1 MPLSFRAVLVTCLVV
16 ALGRDGVPVAA
27 HTHGA
32 ASVTSLG
39 SARSVTQVQS
49 VSPTQG
55 VARVQSV
62 ARAQRGAPGQLVT
75 EAPDIRLFFETM
87 SDDDDQAEAALE
99 LIGAAWRPGYTALL
113 WDLVRMM
120 RPPPRPAP
128 TLSFSRPSGFD
139 RGAAAQLP
147 PPEHPSTRVWRR
159 LIRFLDDRIDERLG
173 RGEQDLTTLQ
183 HWMWARPYE
192 LHPDYTEFKR
202 LWYGNIDPA
211 FQDFFVPGTQATIR
225 LDEIDYGGV
234 SVNGIP
240 PLAYP
245 PHVDAEAGDAD
256 YLDDDHVVFGIAID
270 GIARAYPKRILAWH
284 EMAHD
289 RIGDVELTIVY
300 CTLCGT
306 VIPYESVVDGRHI
319 TFGTSG
325 LLYRSN
331 KLMFDHETKSL
342 WNTFE
347 GVPVVG
353 PLAAADASRRPQLR
367 YRPVVTT
374 TWEEWQRKHPNTTV
388 LTLDTGYERDYR
400 EGAAYRDYFSSD
412 DLMFQVP
419 RLDDRLDT
427 KDEVF
432 VMLPT
437 DAAGVR
443 HPLAID
449 VEYLEDHRVFQT
461 DQADRQFVV
470 VTSREGA
477 NRAYEA
483 AAYQFEGLVSD
494 SDDDEGLQVR
504 ASDGSIWQV
513 GEDALVRDDET
524 ARLPRFPAHRAFWFG
539 WYAQFPETTLIK

>member
-62 ARAQRGAPGQLVT
+62 ARAQRGTPAQLVT

-192 LHPDYTEFKR
+192 PHPDYTEFKR

-245 PHVDAEAGDAD
+245 PHVDAEADDAD

-306 VIPYESVVDGRHI
+306 VILKWTPIFGPAAKVVFEPAPTADGGADTMKKTRTKHSPAFKAKVALAALRDQESVAEIARRYKVHANVVYKWKRQ
-319 TFGTSG
+319 
-325 LLYRSN
+325 LLDNAAQS
-331 KLMFDHETKSL
+331 FETDHVCST
-342 WNTFE
+342 
-347 GVPVVG
+347 
-353 PLAAADASRRPQLR
+353 ASRFSAPLRPR
-367 YRPVVTT
+367 SAGRWRRP
-374 TWEEWQRKHPNTTV
+374 
-388 LTLDTGYERDYR
+388 G
-400 EGAAYRDYFSSD
+400 
-412 DLMFQVP
+412 P
-419 RLDDRLDT
+419 RLRA
-427 KDEVF
+427 
-432 VMLPT
+432 P
-437 DAAGVR
+437 AWG
-443 HPLAID
+443 H
-449 VEYLEDHRVFQT
+449 YGFQA
-461 DQADRQFVV
+461 QACNPARTTRPRREQTRQ
-470 VTSREGA
+470 A
-477 NRAYEA
+477 
-483 AAYQFEGLVSD
+483 
-494 SDDDEGLQVR
+494 
-504 ASDGSIWQV
+504 
-513 GEDALVRDDET
+513 
-524 ARLPRFPAHRAFWFG
+524 PP
-539 WYAQFPETTLIK
+539 